1 MAVENILS
9 IVIAAST
16 VIYTVTSLML
26 WVESRET
33 RKQKITPNLIAYL
46 KSAENHIMLELR
58 IKNIGEG
65 IAKNIQVKVIQ
76 DYNRMGKNNLLLSK
90 IGIVENGL
98 NHFPPQYELKYYIGS
113 MTDIYQKDKN
123 GFIELEI
130 SYTSSDNRKF
140 SENFKLPFKSLFDQN
155 YSNPPE
161 TYIGQIPYYLKEIN
175 STIKKSLEQ

>member
-98 NHFPPQYELKYYIGS
+98 NHFPPQYELKY
-113 MTDIYQKDKN
+113 
-123 GFIELEI
+123 
-130 SYTSSDNRKF
+130 
-140 SENFKLPFKSLFDQN
+140 
-155 YSNPPE
+155 
-161 TYIGQIPYYLKEIN
+161 
-175 STIKKSLEQ
+175 